1 MKSPNAW
8 LTVMGFA
15 LLFARGSA
23 QDGPSSWAQITEM
36 RRALIG
42 DSPLPD
48 LPIRLEAVR
57 KATLAEILRLLNST
71 TLSTADIDAKIR
83 DIDKDYSTNHA
94 TVIRKNLTG
103 TKVVVASYVIFHGG
117 AAIADATPVIEAFRQ
132 DGPLYVEAGHGGEN
146 IEQTL
151 PKLEELRSR
160 WPTELLILA
169 HGQHTGAMQYH
180 EKAAIYSFD
189 GYRLRELWATKGALK
204 GPAFQITNDVL
215 RIIYEDEE
223 KVGSTLVKTIALTP
237 GGVMEVSTLPQ
248 FP

>member
-1 MKSPNAW
+1 VFAADECRVETPYAGKGASAIAAEVTMKSPNAW

-71 TLSTADIDAKIR
+71 TLSTADID
-83 DIDKDYSTNHA
+83 
-94 TVIRKNLTG
+94 
-103 TKVVVASYVIFHGG
+103 ASYVIFHGG

-237 GGVMEVSTLPQ
+237 GGVMEISTLPQ